1 MADGDQPRFE
11 LLADGVTVRHLGRDK
26 PSALPTE
33 LADHDGHESR
43 EAGENGDSA
52 QDAIGAE
59 EEEESESEDDCK
71 CNLAVFLYFIRYQT

>member
-1 MADGDQPRFE
+1 VADGDQPRFE

-52 QDAIGAE
+52 QDANGAE
-59 EEEESESEDDCK
+59 EEDYYVNGKNCKAEADCK
-71 CNLAVFLYFIRYQT
+71 CNAVVYFI